1 MGTISMHTA
10 TTGLEALST
19 EIDVIANNLAN
30 VNTVGFKR
38 ARANFEDLLYV
49 SRGLAGTG
57 ALADATPPAGTDV
70 GLGVQVS
77 NIQTLFTQGSPIET
91 GHATDLAIQGE
102 GFFRVRIFDDVGG
115 GFGYT
120 RAGNFVANRD
130 GDLVLA
136 DSDGFRLDPPVTIPP
151 DATEVTIG
159 SDGAVLAMTPG
170 DTEPTQV
177 GQIALY
183 RFPNETGLEHIGKN
197 LFITTAASGEA
208 VEGDPGE
215 GGYGSILSNFLE
227 SSNVT
232 AVREL
237 VDLIKTQRA
246 FELNSRVITTSDEML
261 QTITHL
267 K

>member
-1 MGTISMHTA
+1 MHTA
-10 TTGLEALST
+10 VTGLEALST

-49 SRGLAGTG
+49 SRGLAGAG
-57 ALADATPPAGTDV
+57 DNPDLTPPAGTEV
-70 GLGVQVS
+70 GLGVRVS

-91 GHATDLAIQGE
+91 GRATDLSIQGE

-136 DSDGFRLDPPVTIPP
+136 DSDGFRLDPPVNVPV
-151 DATEVTIG
+151 DATGVTVA
-159 SDGAVLAMTPG
+159 SDGAVLAVLPG
-170 DTEPTQV
+170 DTEASQV

-183 RFPNETGLEHIGKN
+183 RFPNDTGLEHIGKN
-197 LFITTAASGEA
+197 LFIATAASGPA
-208 VEGDPGE
+208 VEGNPGE
-215 GGYGSILSNFLE
+215 GGYGPILSNFLE

-267 K
+267 R

>member
-1 MGTISMHTA
+1 MHTA
-10 TTGLEALST
+10 ITGLEALST

-49 SRGLAGTG
+49 SRGLSGAGG
-57 ALADATPPAGTDV
+57 NADLTPPAGTDV

-91 GHATDLAIQGE
+91 GRATDLAIQGE

-120 RAGNFVANRD
+120 RAGSFVANRD
-130 GDLVLA
+130 GDLVMA
-136 DSDGFRLDPPVTIPP
+136 NSDGFRLDPPVTIPV
-151 DATEVTIG
+151 DATDVAVT
-159 SDGAVLAMTPG
+159 SDGAVLAVLPG
-170 DTEPTQV
+170 DAEATQV

-208 VEGDPGE
+208 DEGNPGE
-215 GGYGSILSNFLE
+215 GGFGSILGNFLE